1 MVKNLPAM
9 QTWVQSLGREDPPEE
24 GVATLSSIFGWR
36 IPMNRGA
43 WQATVHGVTK
53 SRTQLSMQLMT
64 LSVPSVSASV
74 LKYQLINI
82 DSGFILYLAHFS
94 TS

>member
-1 MVKNLPAM
+1 MGLIP
-9 QTWVQSLGREDPPEE
+9 WLGRSPGGENNNPLQYSCLEN
-24 GVATLSSIFGWR
+24 
-36 IPMNRGA
+36 PMDKGA

>member
-43 WQATVHGVTK
+43 CQATVHGVTK
-53 SRTQLSMQLMT
+53 SRTQLS
-64 LSVPSVSASV
+64 
-74 LKYQLINI
+74 
-82 DSGFILYLAHFS
+82 DLAAVAEEWDGEGDGSKVQKRGDMCIISEDH